1 MDRQQ
6 PAGRAEGDRR
16 AIGVFVGLLA
26 VVVVLVGAGLWI
38 TRARRDSIAVNP
50 TETAVKVAAPG
61 PGSVT
66 AAGSSVPAA
75 SRPATSSL
83 VAVTSTSP
91 IATPPASPTGRIASP
106 QATTA
111 LPQTSLPPA
120 PSATT
125 AALIPTLGPSP
136 TRAPATPTVASTP
149 TVAPSAAY
157 PLSLNVVTEV
167 TLQIDGQSVVVGLPE
182 NLVNDPQVVD
192 IVRGYLQ
199 ARGLAD
205 QSYATNDE
213 ATLAS
218 CATGPLYER
227 VIVALRTARQEGRV
241 NQTTLQRLA
250 LALYVVS
257 GDQAGVYDRAQTTT
271 NVIDAQTGAV
281 RKRGEPQE
289 T

>member
-136 TRAPATPTVASTP
+136 TRAPATPTVVLTP

-157 PLSLNVVTEV
+157 PPSLNVVTEV

-182 NLVNDPQVVD
+182 NLINDPRVAAIVQDYLHDYMVVD
-192 IVRGYLQ
+192 
-199 ARGLAD
+199 LA
-205 QSYATNDE
+205 YANLDE
-213 ATLAS
+213 QVLA
-218 CATGPLYER
+218 A
-227 VIVALRTARQEGRV
+227 
-241 NQTTLQRLA
+241 A
-250 LALYVVS
+250 LAGPMLERELQGLREARDQGQIYRFLRESRVLAVYVVD
-257 GDQAGVYDRAQTTT
+257 GDQAGIYDQFVKT
-271 NVIDAQTGAV
+271 NIVIDARTGKEIL
-281 RKRGEPQE
+281 RD
-289 T
+289 